1 MTDTASNG
9 QESTA
14 FGVDIG
20 GSGIKGAL
28 VDLDTGEFIGDRIR
42 IDTPR
47 PATPEAVADTVAD
60 LLDEAGWTGP
70 VGVTVPAVV
79 RGQVARTAAN
89 IDPAWIGTDCQELF
103 GGRLTVDGSP
113 RAVSVLND
121 ADAAG
126 IAETAY
132 GSSADG
138 EDGTVLFL
146 TFGTGIG
153 SALIY
158 NGTLFPNSELGH
170 LNFPAMDAEKWASS
184 AVRDNEKLSYKEW
197 ARRVDRV
204 LHEYVRILNPSRI
217 IVGGGI
223 SKKHHKW
230 VPELTV
236 DVDVVPATLLNR
248 AGIVGAALAV
258 THGMRP

>member
-1 MTDTASNG
+1 MTSTVGKRPQN
-9 QESTA
+9 TA

-28 VDLDTGEFIGDRIR
+28 VDLDTGEFVGDRIR

-47 PATPEAVADTVAD
+47 PATPEAVADAVAG
-60 LLDEAGWTGP
+60 LLAEAGWSGP
-70 VGVTVPAVV
+70 VGLTVPAVV
-79 RGQVARTAAN
+79 RNQVAVTAAN
-89 IDPAWIGTDCQELF
+89 IDPAWIGTDCRRLF
-103 GGRLTVDGSP
+103 GERLAVDGSP
-113 RAVSVLND
+113 RGVSVLND

-126 IAETAY
+126 MAEAIY
-132 GSSADG
+132 GDIDAD
-138 EDGTVLFL
+138 EGTVLFL

-153 SALIY
+153 SALLY

-184 AVRDNEKLSYKEW
+184 AVRDREDLTYREW
-197 ARRVDRV
+197 ARRVDR
-204 LHEYVRILNPSRI
+204 LLQEYVRILNPAKI

-236 DVDVVPATLLNR
+236 DAEVVPATLLNR
-248 AGIVGAALAV
+248 AGIVGAAVAV
-258 THGMRP
+258 HDDMRP